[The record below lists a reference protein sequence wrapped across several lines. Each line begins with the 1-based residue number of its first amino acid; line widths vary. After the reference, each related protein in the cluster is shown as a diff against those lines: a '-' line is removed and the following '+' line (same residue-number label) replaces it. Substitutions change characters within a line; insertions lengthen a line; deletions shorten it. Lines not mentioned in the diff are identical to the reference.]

1 MPDTDIMRVRLTDEE
16 IINGTIYSGL
26 DGGYGPR
33 ALSFHRRGGCGEKNR
48 RGCGGRRGKLLGWLR
63 AKLGA
68 RGQEA
73 LDDLAA
79 RPDSEDNQADL
90 RKQIQKALEADP
102 ALAQQLE
109 ALVRT
114 GGVTADS
121 MVQDVSGAGAKAAQ
135 VNGPG
140 NTTTIS

>member
-1 MPDTDIMRVRLTDEE
+1 M
-16 IINGTIYSGL
+16 
-26 DGGYGPR
+26 DGG
-33 ALSFHRRGGCGEKNR
+33 
-48 RGCGGRRGKLLGWLR
+48 GKLLGWLR

-121 MVQDVSGAGAKAAQ
+121 MVQDAERCRRESRAGERPGKYDDNQRPMCRPREEAGRRSAPRLLRGWSGLLSLWRQ
-135 VNGPG
+135 
-140 NTTTIS
+140 TTCSG

>member
-1 MPDTDIMRVRLTDEE
+1 MEPFTLASTVVMALVPYLSIAGEGVAKKIGEDAV
-16 IINGTIYSGL
+16 
-26 DGGYGPR
+26 DGG
-33 ALSFHRRGGCGEKNR
+33 E
-48 RGCGGRRGKLLGWLR
+48 KLLGWLR

-135 VNGPG
+135 VKGLG

>member
-1 MPDTDIMRVRLTDEE
+1 MEPFTLASTAVMALVPYLSIAGEGVAKKIGEDAV
-16 IINGTIYSGL
+16 
-26 DGGYGPR
+26 DGG
-33 ALSFHRRGGCGEKNR
+33 E
-48 RGCGGRRGKLLGWLR
+48 KLLGWLR

-135 VNGPG
+135 VKGWE